1 MNLSAGLPTI
11 WIGVHV
17 IGLAAAWLVRLH
29 VGRRREGIT
38 QLGFFACLPLI
49 ASATV
54 VGQQMCL
61 TIWPLSA
68 GTLAVMT
75 VLATADFSPR
85 CE

>member
-11 WIGVHV
+11 WISLHV
-17 IGLAAAWLVRLH
+17 VGLAAAWLVRLH
-29 VGRRREGIT
+29 ASRRREGLT

-68 GTLAVMT
+68 GTLAVMI
-75 VLATADFSPR
+75 VLATADLSPR
-85 CE
+85 YD